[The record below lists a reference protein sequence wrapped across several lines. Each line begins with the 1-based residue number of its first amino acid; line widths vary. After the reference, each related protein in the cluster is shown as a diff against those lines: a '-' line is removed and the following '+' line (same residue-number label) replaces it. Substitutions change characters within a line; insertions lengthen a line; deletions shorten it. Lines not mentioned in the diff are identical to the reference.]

1 MTVRVNPISNQ
12 CHNPAIWYRS
22 HWEKNDDWILELT
35 DKEIEE
41 LEEAVRDSHKI
52 PIPKLSPELFVLP
65 RLALRIRE
73 LHRELVFGRGFV
85 LLRGMPVLEWSRETS
100 IRAYYGIGCH
110 LGIPV
115 SQNAQGH
122 LLGHIIDLGL
132 DPLDPLNRIY
142 QTRHRHHFHTD
153 SADIV
158 GLLCLQ
164 TACRGGESSICSS
177 STVYCEVAEQR
188 PDLLEVLCR
197 PFHIDRKGEVP
208 EGQEETYEMAVFYPT
223 GEEVTC
229 FYARDFIEAAQRHSH
244 IPPLS
249 KKQIEALDLVDDLA
263 SSSKLRLD
271 IEFRP
276 GDIQLLHNHQILH
289 ARTGYED
296 WPDRDRKRHL
306 LRLWVSTADGRVLPK
321 DVEARYGKFELGQP
335 RGGIRVP
342 GSTLHAPFNP

>member
-1 MTVRVNPISNQ
+1 
-12 CHNPAIWYRS
+12 
-22 HWEKNDDWILELT
+22 LG
-35 DKEIEE
+35 
-41 LEEAVRDSHKI
+41 
-52 PIPKLSPELFVLP
+52 
-65 RLALRIRE
+65 LRIRE
-73 LHRELVFGRGFV
+73 LQRELIFGRGFV
-85 LLRGMPVLEWSRETS
+85 LLRGMPVLKWSRETS
-100 IRAYYGIGCH
+100 VRAYYGIGCH
-110 LGIPV
+110 LGVPV
-115 SQNAQGH
+115 SQNAPGH

-142 QTRHRHHFHTD
+142 QTRYRQHFHTD

-164 TACRGGESSICSS
+164 TARRGGESSICSS
-177 STVYCEVAEQR
+177 STVYYEVATQR

-208 EGQEETYEMAVFYPT
+208 QGQKETYEMAVFYPA
-223 GEEVTC
+223 GKEVTC
-229 FYARDFIEAAQRHSH
+229 VYARDFIEAAQRHSH

-249 KKQIEALDLVDDLA
+249 KKQTEALDLVDELA
-263 SSSKLRLD
+263 SSSELRLD

-296 WPDRDRKRHL
+296 WPERDRKRHL
-306 LRLWVSTADGRVLPK
+306 LRLWVSTADGRALPK
-321 DVEARYGKFELGQP
+321 DFEARYGKFEPGHP

-342 GSTLHAPFNP
+342 GSTLHAPLNP